1 MCVPKMR
8 LNLDDLCLRGG
19 QRHVCTY
26 TIDIAPVLLGGVKY
40 EAVVPEGVTVCVER
54 VAGGYLVRLGF
65 AAKVFG
71 LCYRCLNETAVEV
84 LAEEE
89 EFLPT
94 PAGGWVDSE
103 ANAFVDGLMV
113 DVSGLSRE
121 ALVLAMPDRV
131 LCSVDCKGLCAQC
144 GADLNAVECG
154 CEPLEISGLMG

>member
-1 MCVPKMR
+1 MR

-26 TIDIAPVLLGGVKY
+26 TIDIAPVLLGGVSY
-40 EAVVPEGVTVCVER
+40 EVVVPDGVNVTVER
-54 VAGGYLVRLGF
+54 IAGGYLVGVAL

-71 LCYRCLNETAVEV
+71 ACYRCLKEASLEV

-89 EFLPT
+89 EFVPT
-94 PAGGWVDSE
+94 AGGGWVDSDSS
-103 ANAFVDGLMV
+103 AFVEGLMV

-121 ALVLAMPDRV
+121 ALVLAMPDRI
-131 LCSVDCKGLCAQC
+131 LCSTDCKGLCAQC

-154 CEPLEISGLMG
+154 CDPLEISEPIG